1 MSNQQF
7 ENSEKTV
14 SERSADLIR
23 ILSASMVERA
33 QSGHPGGPM
42 GGADFMHILFT
53 EFMVFDPENPRW
65 PFRDRFFLDPGHM
78 SAMLYAQMGL
88 LGFYTPDDWKQ
99 FRQWGSPTPG
109 HPERDLDRGIENT
122 SGPLGLG
129 HAFGAGAA
137 IAERFLADRFGE
149 WSAHYT
155 YIYISDGGIQ
165 EEISQGVGRIAGHL
179 GLGNLVLFY
188 DANDIQLST
197 KVDVVTNEDTAAKYK
212 AWGWDV
218 QTIAGN
224 DHQAIRNALRNAK
237 SVTDKPSLII
247 GKTIMGKGAVTA
259 EGKSFEGEVETHGKP
274 LGKSKASFPETIKNL
289 GGDPESPF
297 TIFPE
302 VAEYYE
308 AVREKCILAANRRKE
323 VEFSWREANKEKA
336 SLLDSYLN
344 GNLPQLAWEKIV
356 QKQGDATRA
365 ASGKVLEL
373 FASEV
378 GNMIVASADL
388 SNSDNTQSF
397 LNKTTAFKKGDFSG
411 SFLQAGVSE
420 LTMSAL
426 SVGMALHGGVIP
438 VCATFF
444 AFSDYMKP
452 VLRLASLMEIPV
464 IFVWTHDSFR
474 VGEDGPTHQPIEQE
488 AQLRLLEKLH
498 NHSGKPSFLALRP
511 ADADETTVAWKM
523 ALENKETPTGLILS
537 RQNIVSLPASSGSTR
552 YENALGAQKGAY
564 IVSDC
569 DGTPDIVFVGN
580 GSEVSTLHAGAKL
593 LQDRENKKVRLVS
606 IPSEGLFLSQSKAYR
621 ESVLPGDIPR
631 LGLTAGLPISLEG
644 VVGANGIVLG
654 LSHFGYSAPADILDE
669 KFGFTGERVFTAAQN
684 FLASHS

>member
-1 MSNQQF
+1 MSSEQF
-7 ENSEKTV
+7 TNSDKTV
-14 SERSADLIR
+14 SERAADLIR

-88 LGFYTPDDWKQ
+88 LGFYKPEDWKQ

-149 WSAHYT
+149 WLSHYT
-155 YIYISDGGIQ
+155 YVYISDGGIQ

-179 GLGNLVLFY
+179 GLGNLILFY

-197 KVDVVTNEDTAAKYK
+197 KVEEVTNEDTAAKYK

-218 QTIAGN
+218 QTIVGN

-237 SVTDKPSLII
+237 SVVDKPSLII

-289 GGDPESPF
+289 GGDPENPF
-297 TIFPE
+297 AVFPD

-308 AVREKCILAANRRKE
+308 AVVEKCILASNRRRE
-323 VEFSWREANKEKA
+323 EEITWRESNKDQ
-336 SLLDSYLN
+336 STLLDNYLS
-344 GNLPQLAWEKIV
+344 GNLPELEWQNIV

-373 FASEV
+373 FASKV

-397 LNKTTAFKKGDFSG
+397 LNKTKSFKKGDFSG

-464 IFVWTHDSFR
+464 IFLWTHDSFR

-523 ALENKETPTGLILS
+523 ALENTETPTGLILS
-537 RQNIVSLPASSGSTR
+537 RQNIVSLPAAQGSTR
-552 YENALGAQKGAY
+552 YENALGAQKGGY

-569 DGTPDIVFVGN
+569 EGKPDIVFVGN
-580 GSEVSTLHAGAKL
+580 GSEVSTLYAGAQL
-593 LQDRENKKVRLVS
+593 LKERENKKVRLVS
-606 IPSEGLFLSQSKAYR
+606 IPSEGLFFSQSKEYQ
-621 ESVLPGDIPR
+621 ESVLPLGVPR
-631 LGLTAGLPISLEG
+631 LGLTAGLPVTLEG
-644 VVGANGIVLG
+644 VVGAHGIVLG

-684 FLASHS
+684 LFASHS